1 MMAFTHRCI
10 RQLAWWRDS
19 AMHRPAQTLGLP
31 ERPRTL
37 RRRYRLVSVAA
48 VCLFLLSL
56 QGAVAVPVPHNAAEI
71 VGIVV
76 EYAIME
82 SSLVG
87 IEPNQTLFSVRV
99 RVEESCSIAG
109 APNLAQ
115 ETVGQVVQVLS
126 LAQLSPCLFGR
137 EVRLQVRVA
146 GDEWT
151 RRYWAI
157 PGTII
162 SGPGS
167 ETLRGPNTCP

>member
-1 MMAFTHRCI
+1 
-10 RQLAWWRDS
+10 
-19 AMHRPAQTLGLP
+19 MHRPAKAPGSPQ
-31 ERPRTL
+31 RSQIPRS
-37 RRRYRLVSVAA
+37 RRRLVPVTA

-56 QGAVAVPVPHNAAEI
+56 QGAVAVPVPNNAAEI

-87 IEPNQTLFSVRV
+87 IEPNQTLFSIRV

-126 LAQLSPCLFGR
+126 LAELSPCLFGR

-151 RRYWAI
+151 RRYWAV
-157 PGTII
+157 PETII
-162 SGPGS
+162 SSPGS
-167 ETLRGPNTCP
+167 ETLRGPNMCP